1 MHNPFDI
8 NDIDWG
14 HMLSLAV
21 IALKAFVHPQ
31 DIGFVDDLKE
41 ENFWEVLT
49 PLLEGSVHSV
59 KERVREL
66 VTQMSGNMYGSV
78 QPIQDRHQKL
88 VVIHD
93 LPRYMHHMKRALK
106 DMGEQHGQGEQKWR
120 RWVLMISCRRR

>member
-1 MHNPFDI
+1 LGGADPF
-8 NDIDWG
+8 
-14 HMLSLAV
+14 ARRQC
-21 IALKAFVHPQ
+21 A
-31 DIGFVDDLKE
+31 
-41 ENFWEVLT
+41 
-49 PLLEGSVHSV
+49 HSV

-66 VTQMSGNMYGSV
+66 VRQMSGNMYGSV